1 MGCMQP
7 SRYSFFF
14 FEGGD
19 GILRPRGLARAVFPL
34 DARTDTSLACIHGA
48 EESPPKKKKRKKKLR
63 HVVRRSYVGLVFTWC
78 DGVTLASY
86 SRGSKGLP
94 ELKGCSEP
102 IHSAQVHT
110 MQMAEVVLTPKFGQI
125 DGVQPNPKTP

>member
-1 MGCMQP
+1 MG
-7 SRYSFFF
+7 FF
-14 FEGGD
+14 GPVD
-19 GILRPRGLARAVFPL
+19 WRVLYFPL
-34 DARTDTSLACIHGA
+34 TQGPTQVSRASTEPKNH
-48 EESPPKKKKRKKKLR
+48 PPKKRREKKNC
-63 HVVRRSYVGLVFTWC
+63 VTWC